1 MNSRDRKH
9 TFWAYSVCNLSKND
23 ARWLVETGELYD
35 NLFHTLRDLKK
46 ANDTASFHE
55 RGRKFPYLEKL
66 CSEKIIQIDV
76 HVLNNPDFDQT
87 YTNNCEEEAIRLRKE
102 REALEEVVRQKRLRE
117 DFVKTKA
124 HAEKLYQELDRHF
137 DKGKTQ

>member
-1 MNSRDRKH
+1 MSFRERKH
-9 TFWAYSVCNLSKND
+9 TFWAYSECGLSKND
-23 ARWLVETGELYD
+23 AGWFVESGELYD

-46 ANDTASFHE
+46 ESDTIPFDE
-55 RGRKFPYLEKL
+55 RGREFPYREKL

-87 YTNNCEEEAIRLRKE
+87 YMNNCKEEWVRLRKE
-102 REALEEVVRQKRLRE
+102 REAIEKIERQKRLRE